1 MKNSMAYSNISMT
14 YVPFTVTPLD
24 DSTDIYEEYDDDDN
38 NKKMADMFHY
48 ISIVIYSVAF
58 LLGTT
63 GNGLV
68 IYFTT
73 FKMKRTVNVVW
84 FLNLAIADFIFTF
97 FLPFS
102 IAYTALGF
110 HWPLGKFM
118 CKLNTAIISIN
129 LYASIFLLVVIS
141 IDRCTSVMFP
151 VWCQNHRTPK
161 VASFAALAVW
171 ILAFLFSL
179 PSFIFRD
186 TAIYEDVV
194 ICFSNFHKDPD
205 VIKSIY
211 KGMIILRLIF
221 AFIIPF
227 SLIILCYVIIMFRIQ
242 RNRMKTSNK
251 PFKIILAV
259 IISFFICWF
268 PYHVFSFVE
277 LSAMYPG
284 NEHLKDVIRIG
295 IPLTTSL
302 AFINSCINPVLY
314 VLMGRDFKTRLRK
327 SFRAVL
333 EKAFM
338 EESVPASFRSKTR
351 STRSTLDSEQV

>member
-1 MKNSMAYSNISMT
+1 MKNSTVYLNTSMT
-14 YVPFTVTPLD
+14 HMPFTVTPLD
-24 DSTDIYEEYDDDDN
+24 ELQDTYSTDIYDDN
-38 NKKMADMFHY
+38 NKTADMFHI

-58 LLGTT
+58 LLGTI

-73 FKMKRTVNVVW
+73 FRMKRTVNVVW

-102 IAYTALGF
+102 IAYIALGF

-118 CKLNTAIISIN
+118 CKLNRTIISIN
-129 LYASIFLLVVIS
+129 LYASIFLLTVIS

-151 VWCQNHRTPK
+151 VWCQNHRTPR

-171 ILAFLFSL
+171 ILAFLFSV
-179 PSFIFRD
+179 PTFIFRD
-186 TAIYEDVV
+186 TAIDDNFIVCFNKFHEDQNVANS
-194 ICFSNFHKDPD
+194 IHK
-205 VIKSIY
+205 
-211 KGMIILRLIF
+211 GTIIIQLIF
-221 AFIIPF
+221 AFIIPL

-242 RNRMKTSNK
+242 RNRMNTSGK

-259 IISFFICWF
+259 IITFFICWF
-268 PYHVFSFVE
+268 PFHVFSFLE

-284 NEHLKDVIRIG
+284 NDHLYDVIHIG

-302 AFINSCINPVLY
+302 AYINSCINPVLY
-314 VLMGRDFKTRLRK
+314 VFMGRDFKTKLRK
-327 SFRAVL
+327 SFRSVL
-333 EKAFM
+333 EKAFT

-351 STRSTLDSEQV
+351 STFDSEQV

>member
-1 MKNSMAYSNISMT
+1 MENSTVYLNISMT
-14 YVPFTVTPLD
+14 HMPFTVTPLD
-24 DSTDIYEEYDDDDN
+24 ELEDTYSTFIYDDYNDS
-38 NKKMADMFHY
+38 NKMSDMFHI

-58 LLGTT
+58 LLGTI

-73 FKMKRTVNVVW
+73 FRMKRTVNVVW

-102 IAYTALGF
+102 IVHTALGF

-118 CKLNTAIISIN
+118 CKLNSTIISIN
-129 LYASIFLLVVIS
+129 LYASIFLLTVIS
-141 IDRCTSVMFP
+141 VDRCTSVMFP
-151 VWCQNHRTPK
+151 VWCQNHRTPR

-171 ILAFLFSL
+171 TLAFLFSL
-179 PSFIFRD
+179 PTFIFRD
-186 TAIYEDVV
+186 TTNHNNFIVCFNKFHEDPNVA
-194 ICFSNFHKDPD
+194 NLTQ
-205 VIKSIY
+205 
-211 KGMIILRLIF
+211 KGMIIIRLIF
-221 AFIIPF
+221 AFIIPL

-242 RNRMKTSNK
+242 RNRMNTSGK

-268 PYHVFSFVE
+268 PFHVFSFLE

-284 NEHLKDVIRIG
+284 NNHLYDVIRIG
-295 IPLTTSL
+295 IPLITSL
-302 AFINSCINPVLY
+302 AYINSCINPVLY
-314 VLMGRDFKTRLRK
+314 VFMGRDFKTKLRK
-327 SFRAVL
+327 SFRSVL

-338 EESVPASFRSKTR
+338 EERVPASFRSKTR
-351 STRSTLDSEQV
+351 STFDSEQV

>member
-1 MKNSMAYSNISMT
+1 MENSTAYLNISMP
-14 YVPFTVTPLD
+14 YVPFTVKPLD
-24 DSTDIYEEYDDDDN
+24 ELEVINSTDIYDGNYTLDT
-38 NKKMADMFHY
+38 FHI

-102 IAYTALGF
+102 IAHITLGF

-118 CKLNTAIISIN
+118 CQLNSAIISIN
-129 LYASIFLLVVIS
+129 MYASIFLLAVIS
-141 IDRCTSVMFP
+141 LDRCTSVMFP
-151 VWCQNHRTPK
+151 VWCQNHRTPR
-161 VASFAALAVW
+161 VASFVALVVW
-171 ILAFLFSL
+171 ILAFLFSF
-179 PSFIFRD
+179 PAFIFRD
-186 TAIYEDVV
+186 TSINDDFIA
-194 ICFSNFHKDPD
+194 CSSNFHEDEHVANSVHKH
-205 VIKSIY
+205 
-211 KGMIILRLIF
+211 MIITQLIF

-242 RNRMKTSNK
+242 RNRMNKSGK
-251 PFKIILAV
+251 PFKIILVV

-268 PYHVFSFVE
+268 PFHVFSFLE

-284 NEHLKDVIRIG
+284 NEYLYSVIHIG
-295 IPLTTSL
+295 IPLTNSL

-314 VLMGRDFKTRLRK
+314 VFMGRDFKTKLRK
-327 SFRAVL
+327 SFRSVL
-333 EKAFM
+333 VKAFM

-351 STRSTLDSEQV
+351 STFNSEQL

>member
-1 MKNSMAYSNISMT
+1 
-14 YVPFTVTPLD
+14 
-24 DSTDIYEEYDDDDN
+24 
-38 NKKMADMFHY
+38 MFHI

-58 LLGTT
+58 LLGTI

-73 FKMKRTVNVVW
+73 FRMKRTVNVVW

-118 CKLNTAIISIN
+118 CKLNSTIISIN
-129 LYASIFLLVVIS
+129 LYASIFLLTVIS

-151 VWCQNHRTPK
+151 VWCQNHRTPR

-171 ILAFLFSL
+171 ILAFLFSS
-179 PSFIFRD
+179 PVFIFRD
-186 TAIYEDVV
+186 TTIYNNLIVCFTKFHEDQNVA
-194 ICFSNFHKDPD
+194 D
-205 VIKSIY
+205 SIH
-211 KGMIILRLIF
+211 KGMIIIRLTF

-242 RNRMKTSNK
+242 RNRMNTSGK
-251 PFKIILAV
+251 PFKIILVV

-268 PYHVFSFVE
+268 PFHVFSFLE
-277 LSAMYPG
+277 LSKMYPG
-284 NEHLKDVIRIG
+284 NDHLNDVTRIG
-295 IPLTTSL
+295 SPLTTSL
-302 AFINSCINPVLY
+302 AYINSCINPVLY
-314 VLMGRDFKTRLRK
+314 VFMGRDFKTKLRK
-327 SFRAVL
+327 SFRSVL

-351 STRSTLDSEQV
+351 STFDSEEV